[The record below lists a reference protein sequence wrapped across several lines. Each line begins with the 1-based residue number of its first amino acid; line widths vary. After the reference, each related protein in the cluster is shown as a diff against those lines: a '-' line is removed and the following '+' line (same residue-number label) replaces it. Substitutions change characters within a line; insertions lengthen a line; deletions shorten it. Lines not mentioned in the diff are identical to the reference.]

1 MSKMDEITEAP
12 KSDRKKFLWGREQ
25 DGGDDAGGYEQAWNN
40 EKVLECSKEIR
51 LGFLRKVYGI
61 LSVQLLATA
70 VVCAIAMGVP
80 RSAPVAGYYVLAL
93 GSFLAGSKAFY
104 WTMFV
109 FSLITLFALMAYKN
123 RHPLNLQLLAVW
135 TIMMAFSVATTCV
148 MVTCD
153 PMVSKSGLVADS
165 TPLSLA
171 TSPGALALAGGE
183 LQCAIGTPYA
193 TKGINSVLMAVGIT
207 TAVFLSLTTF
217 TFQSKWDFSFLGAGL
232 FVVLIIF
239 MFFGLGMSIM
249 GASLEMQ
256 YLYALGGTIIF
267 SLYIVFD
274 TWMIS
279 AKLGPDDYIMGA
291 ITLYLDIINL
301 FVYILQLVARRD

>member
-1 MSKMDEITEAP
+1 
-12 KSDRKKFLWGREQ
+12 
-25 DGGDDAGGYEQAWNN
+25 
-40 EKVLECSKEIR
+40 
-51 LGFLRKVYGI
+51 
-61 LSVQLLATA
+61 
-70 VVCAIAMGVP
+70 MGVP